1 MKRLEKL
8 QAELVARDLDG
19 FLVNNLTNVYYLTG
33 FSGSNAT
40 VFVEPDAVTF
50 FTDSRYTLAA
60 KDVLHPSIR
69 FVETRLEL
77 AEVEKLAKDR
87 GLKRIGFEPT
97 VPYHYYQELAGRLSD
112 QELVAEANLVESLRI
127 IKDES
132 EIAVIQE
139 ACKISDQAFVDALDF
154 IKLGKTELEIAN
166 FLDFRM
172 RELGASGLSFDS
184 IVASGPNSAM
194 PHAHPGQRKLEA
206 GDTLTLDFGCVFNHY
221 VSDMTRT
228 IYLDHVNDEQAALHQ
243 LVLDAN
249 QAVIDQAQAGMLLT
263 DFDQAARSLIDQA
276 GYGPAFSHSIG
287 HGMGLEVH
295 EEPFFRAGS
304 EDRLQSGMVV
314 TDEPGIYLDGKYGLR
329 IEDDLWIKEGG
340 CQVLTKAPKEL
351 III

>member
-8 QAELVARDLDG
+8 QAELVARGLDG
-19 FLVNNLTNVYYLTG
+19 FLVNNLTNIYYLTG

-40 VFVEPDAVTF
+40 LFVEPEAVTF

-60 KDVLHPSIR
+60 KAILDPAID
-69 FVETRLEL
+69 FVETRAEL
-77 AEVEKLAKDR
+77 AEVAGIVQDR
-87 GLKRIGFEPT
+87 GLKRIGFEPN
-97 VPYHYYQELAGRLSD
+97 VPYYYYQELTKRLAD
-112 QELVAEANLVESLRI
+112 QELVAEASVVEGLRL

-132 EIAVIQE
+132 EIAIIQE
-139 ACKISDQAFVDALDF
+139 ACKISDQAFIDALEF
-154 IKLGKTELEIAN
+154 IKIGQTELEIAT

-194 PHAHPGQRKLEA
+194 PHAHPGQRQLEA
-206 GDTLTLDFGCVFNHY
+206 GDTLTLDFGCVFQHY
-221 VSDMTRT
+221 ASDMTRT
-228 IYLDHVNDEQAALHQ
+228 IYLDHVQDEQAALHQ

-249 QAVIDQAQAGMLLT
+249 QAVIAQATAGMLLT

-329 IEDDLWIKEGG
+329 IEDDLWIQEEG

>member
-8 QAELVARDLDG
+8 QAELVARGLDG
-19 FLVNNLTNVYYLTG
+19 FLVNNLTNIYYLTG

-40 VFVEPDAVTF
+40 LFVEPEAVTF

-60 KDVLHPSIR
+60 KAILNPAID

-77 AEVEKLAKDR
+77 AELAGIAQNR
-87 GLKRIGFEPT
+87 GLSRIGFEPN
-97 VPYHYYQELAGRLSD
+97 VPYHYYQELAKRLPN
-112 QELVAEANLVESLRI
+112 QELVAEANVVEDLRL
-127 IKDES
+127 IKDTS
-132 EIAVIQE
+132 EIAIIQE
-139 ACKISDQAFVDALDF
+139 ACKISDQAFIDALEF
-154 IKLGKTELEIAN
+154 IKLGQTELEIAT

-194 PHAHPGQRKLEA
+194 PHAHPGQRQLEA
-206 GDTLTLDFGCVFNHY
+206 GDTLTLDFGCVFQHY
-221 VSDMTRT
+221 ASDMTRT
-228 IYLDHVNDEQAALHQ
+228 IYLDHVQDEQAALHQ
-243 LVLDAN
+243 LILDAN
-249 QAVIDQAQAGMLLT
+249 QAVIDQAKAGMLLT
-263 DFDQAARSLIDQA
+263 EFDQAARSLIDQA

-329 IEDDLWIKEGG
+329 IEDDLWIQEEG

>member
-1 MKRLEKL
+1 MKRLKKL
-8 QAELVARDLDG
+8 QAELVARGLDG
-19 FLVNNLTNVYYLTG
+19 FLVNNLTNIYYLTG

-40 VFVEPDAVTF
+40 LFVEPEAVTF

-60 KDVLHPSIR
+60 KAILDPAID
-69 FVETRLEL
+69 FVETRAEL
-77 AEVEKLAKDR
+77 AEVAGIVQDR
-87 GLKRIGFEPT
+87 GLKRIGFEPN
-97 VPYHYYQELAGRLSD
+97 VPYHYYQELAKRLAD
-112 QELVAEANLVESLRI
+112 QELVAEANVVEGLRL
-127 IKDES
+127 IKDAS
-132 EIAVIQE
+132 EIAIIQE
-139 ACKISDQAFVDALDF
+139 ACKISDQAFIDALEF
-154 IKLGKTELEIAN
+154 IKIGQTELEIAT

-194 PHAHPGQRKLEA
+194 PHAHPGQRQLEA
-206 GDTLTLDFGCVFNHY
+206 GDTLTLDFGCVFQHY
-221 VSDMTRT
+221 ASDMTRT
-228 IYLDHVNDEQAALHQ
+228 IYLDHVQDEQAALHQ

-249 QAVIDQAQAGMLLT
+249 QAVIAQAKAGMLLT

-329 IEDDLWIKEGG
+329 IEDDLWIQEEG

>member
-8 QAELVARDLDG
+8 QAELVARGLDG
-19 FLVNNLTNVYYLTG
+19 FLVNNLTNIYYLTG

-40 VFVEPDAVTF
+40 LFVEPEAVTF

-60 KDVLHPSIR
+60 KAILNPAID

-77 AEVEKLAKDR
+77 AELAGIAQNR
-87 GLKRIGFEPT
+87 GLSRIGFEPN
-97 VPYHYYQELAGRLSD
+97 VPYHYYQELAKRLPN
-112 QELVAEANLVESLRI
+112 QELVAEANVVESLRL
-127 IKDES
+127 IKDAS
-132 EIAVIQE
+132 EIAIIQE
-139 ACKISDQAFVDALDF
+139 ACKISDQAFIDALEF
-154 IKLGKTELEIAN
+154 IKLGQTELEIAT

-194 PHAHPGQRKLEA
+194 PHAHPGQRQLEA
-206 GDTLTLDFGCVFNHY
+206 GDTLTLDFGCVFQHY

-228 IYLDHVNDEQAALHQ
+228 IYLDHVQDEQAALHQ
-243 LVLDAN
+243 LILDAN
-249 QAVIDQAQAGMLLT
+249 QAVIDQAKAGMLLT
-263 DFDQAARSLIDQA
+263 EFDQAARSLIDQA

-329 IEDDLWIKEGG
+329 IEDDLWIQEEG